1 MGPPVVDDSSPEDD
15 PSGAPELLLLEDASG
30 ITQALVHGLGA

>member
-15 PSGAPELLLLEDASG
+15 PSGAPELLLEDASG